1 MGAHQRLAGRARA
14 PGAERNLQVRP
25 EGFGHTVGG
34 GTTDSPHD
42 PHQRARII
50 GMSLGFVAAV
60 PVRWSDIDMYQ
71 HINHATMV
79 TILEEARV
87 PFLKESFGVDIT
99 TIGLLIAD
107 VRVTYKDQLRL
118 ADSPLQVTMWT
129 KRLRAV
135 DFTLG
140 YEVRSV
146 NADPEPKPAV
156 IAESQLAVVHIEE
169 QRLVRL
175 SPQQREYLQR
185 WVR

>member
-1 MGAHQRLAGRARA
+1 MTAGYVA
-14 PGAERNLQVRP
+14 P
-25 EGFGHTVGG
+25 
-34 GTTDSPHD
+34 
-42 PHQRARII
+42 
-50 GMSLGFVAAV
+50 V

-87 PFLKESFGVDIT
+87 PFLREPFEADIT

-107 VRVTYKDQLRL
+107 VRVSYKDQLRL
-118 ADSPLQVTMWT
+118 ADSPLQVTMWV

-135 DFTLG
+135 DFTVG

-146 NADPEPKPAV
+146 SADPQSKPAV
-156 IAESQLAVVHIEE
+156 IAETQLAAVHIKE

-175 SPQQREYLQR
+175 SPQHREYLQR
-185 WVR
+185 WLR